1 MRSIAMIALAGLV
14 CSVAWAGESAPGS
27 VERQVR
33 AASRSRAEAF
43 NRRDVAAMRRLTAKD
58 CLITHS
64 GGTVGGLQGV
74 LDDMRLLE
82 PSDEQLTNFRNHQAH
97 IVGDVVVL
105 AYAYDDHEY
114 FGETDVVT
122 QLAASEL
129 WTRRAGRWVLV
140 ASSVTPIPVNHRP
153 AIPVDRRTLSDYVGR
168 FELRRSQ
175 VDEVT
180 IEGDHLVS
188 RVAGEDPEI
197 VYFVA
202 PDVDV
207 SADDLGEA
215 QFQRNAGGEVI
226 GYVYRRPDGQTI
238 LAKKL
243 R

>member
-1 MRSIAMIALAGLV
+1 MHCAAMISSACLISSA
-14 CSVAWAGESAPGS
+14 AWAGGLAPEP
-27 VERQVR
+27 VERQVM

-43 NRRDVAAMRRLTAKD
+43 NHRDRAAMLRLTAKD

-64 GGTVGGLQGV
+64 AGNVGGLQGV
-74 LDDMRLLE
+74 LDDMRVLD
-82 PSDEQLTNFRNHQAH
+82 PADEQLTNFRNYQART
-97 IVGDVVVL
+97 VGDVVVL
-105 AYAYDDHEY
+105 AFTYDDHEY
-114 FGETDVVT
+114 FGDNDVVT
-122 QLAASEL
+122 QLAANEV
-129 WTRRAGRWVLV
+129 WRRRSGRWVLA

-153 AIPVDRRTLSDYVGR
+153 AIAVDRSKLSEYVGR

-188 RVAGEDPEI
+188 RVSGEDPEDL
-197 VYFVA
+197 YFVA

-215 QFQRNAGGEVI
+215 QFQRNSDGEVI
-226 GYVYRRPDGQTI
+226 GYVYRRPDGQEI